1 MEEPMGALDLT
12 TFCGGSCGT
21 CARSPQHTAFR
32 EAAALLAEVVDA
44 HGFSHWMPD
53 VVKGFDYAEFR
64 KGLDFFADRESW
76 LVCTKGCR
84 NGDGGPPFCVRECCR
99 EHGVDLCFDCADFP
113 CEKTTAFADM
123 ASAAEEYRQ
132 LGRAEWLRRQSERAS
147 QGYEAHTRKYYQV
160 RRSRSAPGS

>member
-1 MEEPMGALDLT
+1 MGALDLT

-21 CARSPQHTAFR
+21 CARSSQHTAFR
-32 EAAALLAEVVDA
+32 EAAA
-44 HGFSHWMPD
+44 
-53 VVKGFDYAEFR
+53 FDYAEFR
-64 KGLDFFADRESW
+64 KGLDFFADPESW

-123 ASAAEEYRQ
+123 VSAAEDYRQ
-132 LGRAEWLRRQSERAS
+132 LGRAEWLRRQSENRA
-147 QGYEAHTRKYYQV
+147 V
-160 RRSRSAPGS
+160 